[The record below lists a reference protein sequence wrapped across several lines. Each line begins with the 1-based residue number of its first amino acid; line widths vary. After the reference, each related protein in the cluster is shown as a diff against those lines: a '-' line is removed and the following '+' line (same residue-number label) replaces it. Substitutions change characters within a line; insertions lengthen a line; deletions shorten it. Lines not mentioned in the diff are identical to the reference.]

1 MREVDKDLLEK
12 YSFEDKDEYLDWS
25 QSMTPAYR
33 RHSEYEVLWTDGD
46 CGVAEVSS
54 FSDFHG
60 IRISLIGCSY
70 CDFMTSELVDLVEE
84 IA

>member
-46 CGVAEVSS
+46 CGVAEVSTAL
-54 FSDFHG
+54 DPNW

-70 CDFMTSELVDLVEE
+70 CEFKTSELVDLVE
-84 IA
+84 